1 MAVLGNGMVL
11 ADGRLAGIVR
21 VTASRSTAGGLEEQ
35 VGKIMPG
42 EKPAMGNFMNEDRRV
57 ADVLLGGNIEQPII
71 SFDHGKTLLDLRK
84 IFTFFQ
90 QQTPLT
96 GP

>member
-1 MAVLGNGMVL
+1 VLF
-11 ADGRLAGIVR
+11 
-21 VTASRSTAGGLEEQ
+21 RS
-35 VGKIMPG
+35 
-42 EKPAMGNFMNEDRRV
+42 
-57 ADVLLGGNIEQPII
+57 ADVLLGGNIEQPSI

>member
-1 MAVLGNGMVL
+1 
-11 ADGRLAGIVR
+11 
-21 VTASRSTAGGLEEQ
+21 
-35 VGKIMPG
+35 MPG

-57 ADVLLGGNIEQPII
+57 ADVLLGGTIEQPII